1 MGAVPLDAG
10 ADEDVADKCF
20 SELLDFSL
28 TAVFPS
34 ELSGV
39 ELLDSTTYSKAPNAF
54 SNSS

>member
-39 ELLDSTTYSKAPNAF
+39 ELLDSTTYSNAPNAF